1 VTEKHEFDSLPVL
14 ARPGAVIAFGARSDR
29 PDYDWADGVRLC
41 LYAPA
46 EGQRRRV
53 RIPSPGRG
61 AGAEFEVG
69 FRDGVAS
76 AELVAGESSA
86 YHCVVAGTEVAGQ

>member
-1 VTEKHEFDSLPVL
+1 VL
-14 ARPGAVIAFGARSDR
+14 ARPGAVIPFGARSDR
-29 PDYDWADGVRLC
+29 PDYEWADGVELR

-53 RIPSPGRG
+53 WIPSPGAG

-76 AELVAGESSA
+76 AELVAGDSSA
-86 YHCVVAGTEVAGQ
+86 YHWVVAGTEVAGR